1 MKASEYI
8 FDQIQQGHLDAA
20 AGKSLL
26 EEVLPDDIAI
36 VGMSCE
42 YTDVKDTFE
51 FYNTVK
57 YGKRGFKPFPHNRVQ
72 YIPKDH
78 SYLFNGAKHINT
90 TPEEFLERLCAEKGS
105 YLEDIDSFD
114 YSFFGI
120 AKDEARY
127 VDPTHRLVMKHSYL
141 ALEDAGITLD
151 KIKDSRTAIYIGK
164 DKSITASYR
173 SEIEE
178 DSTHVNAGTWEGIL
192 ASRLN
197 YIYNLTGGSFVLDTA
212 CSSSLVAAHLAVK
225 TLRDKEIDAAVV
237 GGIALGLF
245 PRQGSVIDQYSN
257 VETPRSFLKVFDAES
272 QGTIFGEGVGIVI
285 LKRLKDAIADNDNIY
300 TIIRSS
306 MINSDGRSNGL
317 TAPNPHAQK
326 DLLLDAYQSG
336 GISPE
341 TVEYIDAHGTG
352 TKLGDPIE
360 ARGLT
365 DAYRKYVSERA
376 FCALTSL
383 KENLGHTV
391 GAAGVGGM
399 IKMSLALRNKEIFPN
414 KSFEAPNEY
423 IRFIDSPFYIPTK
436 ASEWVKRGK
445 YPRRGG
451 VSSFGFSG
459 TNAHVILEEY
469 DHQQNKGGDDNGQ
482 AYPFVFSS
490 QSAEQLADVLRKF
503 VVNAEYLSRYSLRNV
518 SYTLVRRR
526 NRFPVA
532 VGFTAASKEEFRDKL
547 QQALAAVESG
557 RGSDSIHYASAPQ
570 SISVDMKKLMQH
582 QLRTASEQFTL
593 DELIKLSLEGHDTA
607 LDGIQ
612 YGEATTV
619 SLPTYAFKREPLWA
633 TVKQYSRHME
643 ASSGPSLPVK
653 ATLIKKQTLK
663 SDRADVYEV
672 TLKSDDWYVDDHRI
686 GAKRTFSGTTYMSLS
701 AEIAVLYFQTPA
713 FTLEKI
719 YFKNLIQLDDAGTKT
734 FYIHVSKTNN
744 AKQLDVEVFSYED
757 GDMERSVSHAV
768 FSLKAA
774 EEPAVPAQVEVSKYE
789 SVLGPTIIGQEKNV
803 FFKERWDFVN
813 NDFRMLLSPTEIL
826 LSLDLRNEYA
836 HDLNDFHLHPSMLD
850 GILGG
855 MVYERAQA
863 TNRTYLPLSYAKFT
877 YTGEKFTQKIYSSA
891 ELLYDV
897 NGNHDVISANVSV
910 YNAHGKLIA
919 HLDKYTMK
927 AFANMFFKPYL
938 HAVQWERSSIRP
950 AVEAKAELAGR
961 RVLVVGNEAAS
972 AAASAESIT
981 LDHVDYRTI
990 GQFKPEDRYDYVI
1003 YTPWFGE
1010 LAPSSETITQ
1020 ELVHYFN
1027 FAKSASKLV
1036 KRGGKLIVAADNG
1049 FALTTTDNGHSRKPI
1064 NPLNY
1069 SLLSSGRIVG
1079 LENTGFGTLTV
1090 NLPVLELDALLTLA
1104 LTEQLDGKKVIYNND
1119 NGTIYEESLVEVK
1132 NTDHRQLALADDETV
1147 IVTGGYGGIGLVYV
1161 DHLLDIN
1168 PNVNIAI
1175 LGRTDTLAVL
1185 EAKQEL
1191 NEHERSKLE
1200 QIQAIYSK
1208 GANVKFYACDLASE
1222 SNVQQVVGGLAAAGN
1237 LVGVIHLAGV
1247 PEEGMLFAK
1256 SEEEFLRITA
1266 PKVQGTMLLRQYADS
1281 AKLRFFTASSTMTT
1295 IVGSAGQFS
1304 YTVANAFLE
1313 GTALSDERFT
1323 TVQWPGWNDTGMAL
1337 GFGDMAAADEHLLL
1351 KSVSSLVGREY
1362 IKLLLRAGNARI
1374 VAGEFNTAKAS
1385 DILGSYIKL
1394 PQAYIRHAAS
1404 SAAEAEAAVS
1414 TEAPAPYQIKDYASL
1429 TITGTDS
1436 QDEVEK
1442 FVTVVFASVL
1452 ERDEI
1457 DVNKSFTDLG
1467 GDSLKAF
1474 GIYGPIAEQYKVD
1487 IEVADVFIYSTI
1499 TQLSNYVKEL
1509 LEDAA

>member
-8 FDQIQQGHLDAA
+8 FDQIQQGNLDAA

-57 YGKRGFKPFPHNRVQ
+57 YGKRGFKPFPNNRVQ

-78 SYLFNGAKHINT
+78 SYLYNGAKHLNT

-120 AKDEARY
+120 AKEEARY

-141 ALEDAGITLD
+141 AMEDAGITLD

-225 TLRDKEIDAAVV
+225 TLRDKEIDAAIV

-300 TIIRSS
+300 TIIRGS

-326 DLLLDAYQSG
+326 DLLLDAYQGS

-341 TVEYIDAHGTG
+341 TIEYIDAHGTG

-365 DAYRKYVSERA
+365 DAYRKYSSERA

-391 GAAGVGGM
+391 GAAGVGGI

-436 ASEWVKRGK
+436 AAEWVKRGK

-469 DHQQNKGGDDNGQ
+469 DQQQNKGGDDNGQ

-503 VVNAEYLSRYSLRNV
+503 VVNSEYLSRYSLRNM

-532 VGFTAASKEEFRDKL
+532 VGFTAASKAEFAEKV

-557 RGSDSIHYASAPQ
+557 RGSETIHYAAAPQ
-570 SISVDMKKLMQH
+570 SITVDMKKLMQH
-582 QLRTASEQFTL
+582 QLRTAAHSFTL
-593 DELIKLSLEGHDTA
+593 DELIKLSLEGHESA
-607 LDGIQ
+607 LEGFE
-612 YGEATTV
+612 YGDATTV
-619 SLPTYAFKREPLWA
+619 SLPTYEFKREPLWA

-643 ASSGPSLPVK
+643 AASGPSLPVK

-663 SDRADVYEV
+663 SDKADVYEV

-686 GAKRTFSGTTYMSLS
+686 GGKRTFSGTTYMSLS

-719 YFKNLIQLDDAGTKT
+719 YFKNLIQLDDASTKT
-734 FYIHVSKTNN
+734 FYIHVNKAN
-744 AKQLDVEVFSYED
+744 AKQLDIEVFSYEE

-768 FSLKAA
+768 FTLKAA
-774 EEPAVPAQVEVSKYE
+774 EAPAAPAQLEISQFE
-789 SVLGPTIIGQEKNV
+789 SVLVPTVLGTEKNE

-813 NDFRMLLSPTEIL
+813 NDFRMMVSQKEII
-826 LSLDLRNEYA
+826 LSLDLRNDYA

-863 TNRTYLPLSYAKFT
+863 TKRTYLPLSYGKFT
-877 YTGEKFTQKIYSSA
+877 YTGERFTQKIYSVA

-910 YNAHGKLIA
+910 YNAEGRLIA

-950 AVEAKAELAGR
+950 AVESLPELAGAS
-961 RVLVVGNEAAS
+961 VLVIGN
-972 AAASAESIT
+972 AAALSAESTASIT
-981 LDHVDYRTI
+981 LDRVNYMSI
-990 GQFKPEDRYDYVI
+990 GQFKPEERYDYVI
-1003 YTPWFGE
+1003 YAPWFGE
-1010 LAPSSETITQ
+1010 QEPGSETISQ
-1020 ELVHYFN
+1020 ELVHYFS

-1049 FALTTTDNGHSRKPI
+1049 FALETSDNGHSQKAV

-1069 SLLSSGRIVG
+1069 SLLSSGRILG
-1079 LENTGFGTLTV
+1079 LENTGFSTLMV
-1090 NLPVLELDALLTLA
+1090 NTPVLELDSLLTLA
-1104 LTEQLDGKKVIYNND
+1104 LTEELNGKKIITE
-1119 NGTIYEESLVEVK
+1119 NGVIYEESLVEVK
-1132 NTDHRQLALADDETV
+1132 NVEHRELSLADDETV

-1161 DHLLDIN
+1161 DHLLDVN
-1168 PNVNIAI
+1168 PNAHIAI

-1191 NEHERSKLE
+1191 NEQERNKLE
-1200 QIQAIYSK
+1200 QIKAIYSK

-1222 SNVQQVVGGLAAAGN
+1222 SNVKEVVGGLTAAGK
-1237 LVGVIHLAGV
+1237 VAGVIHLAGV

-1266 PKVQGTMLLRQYADS
+1266 PKVLGTILLRKYADS
-1281 AKLRFFTASSTMTT
+1281 DKLRFFTASSTMTT

-1337 GFGDMAAADEHLLL
+1337 GFGDLAAADEYLLL

-1362 IKLLLRAGNARI
+1362 IRLLLRAGNARVI
-1374 VAGEFNTAKAS
+1374 AGEFNTAKAS
-1385 DILGSYIKL
+1385 DLLGSYIKL
-1394 PQAYIRHAAS
+1394 PQAYIRNAAG
-1404 SAAEAEAAVS
+1404 SAADAEAAVS
-1414 TEAPAPYQIKDYASL
+1414 IEAPAPYQIKDYASL